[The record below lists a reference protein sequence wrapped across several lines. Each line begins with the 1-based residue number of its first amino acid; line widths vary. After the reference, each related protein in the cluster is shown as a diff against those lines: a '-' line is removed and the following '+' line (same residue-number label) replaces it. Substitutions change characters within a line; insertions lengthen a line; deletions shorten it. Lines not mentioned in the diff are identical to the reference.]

1 MPGTEGQSIENQPH
15 TSTQLSAS
23 TRSRSRSRSSSTET
37 IAGNVLY
44 LFKTTFWRYFNGLKT
59 VSYPL
64 NLVVSPLTQ
73 V

>member
-23 TRSRSRSRSSSTET
+23 SNRGSSFVSRSRSRSRSRSTET

-44 LFKTTFWRYFNGLKT
+44 LFKTTF
-59 VSYPL
+59 
-64 NLVVSPLTQ
+64 
-73 V
+73 

>member
-23 TRSRSRSRSSSTET
+23 SNRGSSFVSRSRSRSRSSSTET

-44 LFKTTFWRYFNGLKT
+44 LFKKTF
-59 VSYPL
+59 
-64 NLVVSPLTQ
+64 
-73 V
+73 